1 MCIYCANALK
11 VPYEPSSK
19 DGKQASLLLQ
29 NVACLSTWLCVDL
42 CQLPH
47 VIGLPLS
54 ECGIRGSI
62 SKVSDGL
69 FCTLN

>member
-1 MCIYCANALK
+1 MLYNIQI

-42 CQLPH
+42 CQLPD

-62 SKVSDGL
+62 SLQSK
-69 FCTLN
+69 